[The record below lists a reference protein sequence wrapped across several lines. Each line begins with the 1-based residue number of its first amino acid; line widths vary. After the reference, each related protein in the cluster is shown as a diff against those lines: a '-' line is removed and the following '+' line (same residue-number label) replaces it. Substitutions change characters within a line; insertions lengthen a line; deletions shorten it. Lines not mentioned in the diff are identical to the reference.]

1 MEFNNL
7 EMQKKIDSMKLSE
20 IKSRIEEILNI
31 FRDHPNTVIDE
42 LINLN
47 QEVDMLKQVA
57 DQRLG
62 DLESYLK

>member
-7 EMQKKIDSMKLSE
+7 EMQKKINSMKLSE